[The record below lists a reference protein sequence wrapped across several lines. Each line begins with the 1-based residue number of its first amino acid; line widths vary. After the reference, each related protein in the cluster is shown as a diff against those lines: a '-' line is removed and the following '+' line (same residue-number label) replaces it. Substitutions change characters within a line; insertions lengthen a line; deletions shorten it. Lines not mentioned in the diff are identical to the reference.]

1 MGFWPRPSRKCRT
14 SWPLSAPAVA
24 APSTGALS
32 GPQTSEGVFR
42 PQKKSGELK
51 KLNKYST
58 SEKSK
63 KNVLTLITRRILFL
77 SKYIY
82 ANSIHVCLILLMF
95 KSQPFPI
102 QRKFGLCHVKGK
114 IGLCHVK
121 VNWAFAHVK
130 E

>member
-24 APSTGALS
+24 APSTGAVS

-63 KNVLTLITRRILFL
+63 KNVLTLITRRIL
-77 SKYIY
+77 
-82 ANSIHVCLILLMF
+82 LMF

-130 E
+130 LYCYIFLQVPV